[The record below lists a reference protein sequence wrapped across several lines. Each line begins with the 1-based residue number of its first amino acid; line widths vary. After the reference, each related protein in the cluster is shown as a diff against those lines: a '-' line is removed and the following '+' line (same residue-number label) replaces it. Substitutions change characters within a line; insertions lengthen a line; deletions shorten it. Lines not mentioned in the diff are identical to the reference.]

1 MRLSTIN
8 LQKRLSTHLNQLPL
22 WFTLVAA
29 WLAGAIFLFA
39 LAPHGFWP
47 LAIVSPAILYALLVP
62 NMSGRRAFIIGE
74 AYGMGLWCVGG
85 FWLYTAIHDYSDTP
99 TWLALI
105 MIGLMGLGMGCLL
118 YTSDAADE

>member
-8 LQKRLSTHLNQLPL
+8 LQKRLSTHSNQLPL

-74 AYGMGLWCVGG
+74 AYGIVLW
-85 FWLYTAIHDYSDTP
+85 
-99 TWLALI
+99 
-105 MIGLMGLGMGCLL
+105 
-118 YTSDAADE
+118 

>member
-1 MRLSTIN
+1 MHLSTIS

-22 WFTLVAA
+22 WLTLVAA

-39 LAPHGFWP
+39 LSPYGFWP

-85 FWLYTAIHDYSDTP
+85 FGSIQLSMIIAILQRGSH
-99 TWLALI
+99 
-105 MIGLMGLGMGCLL
+105 
-118 YTSDAADE
+118 